1 MKRYA
6 IVIERGA
13 EESNFSAYAPDLPG
27 CVAVGDSI
35 DDVRKNM
42 KEVMELHLHG
52 ILKEEEKI
60 PPPLST
66 VDFISVSDDPS
77 DWAKDI
83 MEVNPAEKR
92 KAL

>member
-27 CVAVGDSI
+27 CIAVGDSV
-35 DDVRKNM
+35 DDVRNNM
-42 KEVMELHLHG
+42 KEAMELHLHA
-52 ILKEEEKI
+52 ILKEGELI
-60 PPPLST
+60 PAPLST
-66 VDFISVSDDPS
+66 VDFISISDDPAE
-77 DWAKDI
+77 WAKDVL
-83 MEVNPAEKR
+83 EVNPAENR

>member
-27 CVAVGDSI
+27 CIAVGDSI
-35 DDVRKNM
+35 DEVRKNM
-42 KEVMELHLHG
+42 KEAMELHLHG
-52 ILKEEEKI
+52 ILHEGEKI
-60 PPPLST
+60 PAPQST

-77 DWAKDI
+77 EWAKDVL
-83 MEVNPAEKR
+83 EVNPAENR